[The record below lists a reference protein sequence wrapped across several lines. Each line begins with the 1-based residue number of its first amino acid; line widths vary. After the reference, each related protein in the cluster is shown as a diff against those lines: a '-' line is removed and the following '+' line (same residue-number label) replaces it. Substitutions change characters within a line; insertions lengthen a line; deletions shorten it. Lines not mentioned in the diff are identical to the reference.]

1 MSFETQSQS
10 IGELAKA
17 LAKAQ
22 AVMPVAEK
30 SKDNPFFKSKYAD
43 LPALIHVTR
52 RCLTD
57 NGLSVSQVMIPVDG
71 QTVMKT
77 LLMHTSGEWVASYY
91 PVHPVKNDPQSL
103 GSAVSYARRYSYA
116 PAIGLVT
123 DDAED
128 DDGNAAA
135 GHTTQPAI
143 RATPEPRPAIRASNP
158 HPNQPISSQAPDE
171 PIPASKT
178 TGTISEAQVKRM
190 FAMMKKGGWTPQEV
204 DGYIERA
211 FGFKNKMML
220 NRKQYDHVCQL
231 LENQIPF
238 ADAWDHLL
246 ERLAQK
252 QPASI

>member
-1 MSFETQSQS
+1 MSEFQTQSAT

-22 AVMPVAEK
+22 AVMPVAAK

-43 LPALIHVTR
+43 LPALVHVTR
-52 RCLTD
+52 KPLTD
-57 NGLSVSQVMIPVDG
+57 NGLSVSQVMIPVAG
-71 QTVMKT
+71 QTVLKT
-77 LLMHTSGEWVASYY
+77 VLMHTSGEWMASYY
-91 PVHPVKNDPQSL
+91 PIHPVKNDPQSL

-128 DDGNAAA
+128 DDGNTAS
-135 GHTTQPAI
+135 GLVQPAVKV
-143 RATPEPRPAIRASNP
+143 APDSRPAVRASNP
-158 HPNQPISSQAPDE
+158 HPNAPISSQDPE
-171 PIPASKT
+171 PPIPASKT
-178 TGTISEAQVKRM
+178 TRTVSEAQVKRM
-190 FAMMKKGGWTPQEV
+190 YALLKGAEWKLQEL

-220 NRKQYDHVCQL
+220 SREQYDHVCSL
-231 LENQIPF
+231 LENKIPF

-246 ERLAQK
+246 ERLA
-252 QPASI
+252 ARAAADV